1 MSRAIAPVPRW
12 AIYST
17 FALSLIG
24 LALSIYLT
32 NAHFNGTQDLF
43 CSDSG
48 LINCAKVTTSAQ
60 SYFLGIPVA
69 VLGLCGYVVLCVLN
83 SPWCWRTTNHWVHDV
98 RMAIIVGSMA
108 FVLWLVAAELLI
120 IKNICLYCT
129 GVHVVTFI
137 LLIVIV
143 NVYTRRLPDSEE
155 SSQPTS

>member
-1 MSRAIAPVPRW
+1 MTRSAAPVARW
-12 AIYST
+12 AIYTT
-17 FALSLIG
+17 FFLSLVG

-83 SPWCWRTTNHWVHDV
+83 SPWCWRAKSRWVHDV
-98 RMAIIVGSMA
+98 RIAVIVGSMA
-108 FVLWLVAAELLI
+108 FVLWLIAAELLI

-129 GVHVVTFI
+129 GVHVVTF
-137 LLIVIV
+137 LLFVVMTIVCPAQLGWDRSV
-143 NVYTRRLPDSEE
+143 SE
-155 SSQPTS
+155 